1 MRKLY
6 AILVTLLFVTSVFG
20 VASITATGP
29 SYSCNDY
36 YRISRTSA
44 HVGDILTMSSLL
56 DATGDVM
63 LDNKTLGSISRDIE
77 SKGGLPYQLGPLELI
92 NVEYFDEDW
101 NLIHA
106 GFAPESYWN
115 EHPEDY
121 LKIKWITWTF
131 RGAKPGAITLIN
143 EECNEEV
150 SITITP
156 KSTPMFSFM
165 KILGFGKKK

>member
-29 SYSCNDY
+29 TYSCDDY

-44 HVGDILTMSSLL
+44 HVGDILTMSLRV
-56 DATGDVM
+56 DALGDVNIG
-63 LDNKTLGSISRDIE
+63 DETISDIVTGIVAN
-77 SKGGLPYQLGPLELI
+77 GGLPYQIGPLELI
-92 NVEYFDEDW
+92 NVEYFDENW

-106 GFAPESYWN
+106 GFIPEITDS
-115 EHPEDY
+115 
-121 LKIKWITWTF
+121 KIKWVTWTF
-131 RGAKPGAITLIN
+131 RGAQSGAISFTSDK
-143 EECNEEV
+143 EDCGDTV
-150 SITITP
+150 TITITP
-156 KSTPMFSFM
+156 KSTPMNFFM